1 MLNGKGTVM
10 LETLSGE
17 TLLYPI
23 IGDPI
28 LFVKAP
34 QRLTAM
40 FEARNHNG
48 ICVPMQVP
56 DGGLNSVLR
65 GLGAIPNVRGLLIT
79 MPHKNTMFTCCA
91 TSS

>member
-1 MLNGKGTVM
+1 M

-65 GLGAIPNVRGLLIT
+65 GLGAIPNVRGL
-79 MPHKNTMFTCCA
+79 
-91 TSS
+91 